1 MDFNASITNKAYI
14 RRKTTIMLGNIKI
27 RFIIKRGL

>member
-1 MDFNASITNKAYI
+1 MDFNISITSKAYI
-14 RRKTTIMLGNIKI
+14 RRKTIAMLGNIKT